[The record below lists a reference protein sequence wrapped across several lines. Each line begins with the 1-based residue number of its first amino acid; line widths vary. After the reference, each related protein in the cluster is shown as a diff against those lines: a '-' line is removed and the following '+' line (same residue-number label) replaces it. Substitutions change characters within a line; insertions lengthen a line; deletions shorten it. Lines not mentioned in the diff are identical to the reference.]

1 MRLCLLCSC
10 ISPPYTPVRFH
21 HQIWCVW
28 SCLLIKFI
36 IKAYSSLLFEVFCA
50 TQFFF
55 CYKYNRVML
64 WSLWWF
70 WLRIR
75 TRKRQNDIFCNENKF
90 YVQKGGWCVSE
101 APFYDITISYCNF
114 DTCSHL
120 VCLWSWSTT
129 TRLYDTVY
137 IADIIL
143 SMRDGVII
151 KRIILWATLHGNG
164 L

>member
-1 MRLCLLCSC
+1 MYFVHVSLLPTHQCDF
-10 ISPPYTPVRFH
+10 TVRFDLFGVVSSLH
-21 HQIWCVW
+21 LLLKPTVL
-28 SCLLIKFI
+28 SCLK
-36 IKAYSSLLFEVFCA
+36 SLCN
-50 TQFFF
+50 TKFF
-55 CYKYNRVML
+55 CHKYNRVIL

-70 WLRIR
+70 WLRIG

-129 TRLYDTVY
+129 TRLYDIVY